1 VFQFLFFLFDGFMR
15 ESQAAGW
22 YGDTLDATD
31 AQQVKLVLVGVGLM
45 LLMAFRPQGFF
56 GRRTEQLVGGD

>member
-1 VFQFLFFLFDGFMR
+1 MR

-22 YGDTLDATD
+22 YGDALDATD

-45 LLMAFRPQGFF
+45 LLMGFRLQGFL
-56 GRRTEQLVGGD
+56 GRRAEQLAGDS